1 MCVIVFYK
9 TVFSDTILVKTDIFA
24 FPLRF
29 IVASCRHDFAEN
41 NRLPILRRIIF
52 YYRFDYL
59 TNVCII
65 TSAEVG

>member
-1 MCVIVFYK
+1 MRVIVFYK
-9 TVFSDTILVKTDIFA
+9 TAFFDTIMVKADLFA

-29 IVASCRHDFAEN
+29 IVASYRQNFAEN

-52 YYRFDYL
+52 YYHFDYL

-65 TSAEVG
+65 TSSEVG

>member
-9 TVFSDTILVKTDIFA
+9 TLFSVTIMVKADIFA
-24 FPLRF
+24 FPPRF
-29 IVASCRHDFAEN
+29 IVASCRHNFAED
-41 NRLPILRRIIF
+41 NRLPILHRIIF

-65 TSAEVG
+65 TSAEVS